1 MIFFIAVMVWIGG
14 IFVTSDP
21 RTRIDRACVPVT
33 FADSLLVA
41 VVQVIHEPYAMGAH
55 EMMLSV
61 EYGCKFTVWKT
72 FYEERELAG
81 QVGQPQSTASPKV
94 VPQTSRLVEQQR
106 PASETRTPHTEQKEQ
121 LTEVQVTSKPLPNY
135 LDNK

>member
-55 EMMLSV
+55 GMMLSV

-72 FYEERELAG
+72 FYEEREVAG
-81 QVGQPQSTASPKV
+81 QVEQPQNTAATKV
-94 VPQTSRLVEQQR
+94 LPQTSRLVEQQK
-106 PASETRTPHTEQKEQ
+106 PASVTRTPHSEQKEP

-135 LDNK
+135 LDSK

>member
-1 MIFFIAVMVWIGG
+1 MVWIGG

-21 RTRIDRACVPVT
+21 RARIDRTCLPVT

-72 FYEERELAG
+72 FYEEREAAG
-81 QVGQPQSTASPKV
+81 QVKQPQNTASQIV
-94 VPQTSRLVEQQR
+94 LPQTSRMVEDQKTV
-106 PASETRTPHTEQKEQ
+106 SVKRTPQTDQKEA

>member
-1 MIFFIAVMVWIGG
+1 MVWIGG

-72 FYEERELAG
+72 FYEEREKSSR
-81 QVGQPQSTASPKV
+81 VERTEITAIQKSQAKPAASSDRPKPV
-94 VPQTSRLVEQQR
+94 ALPGR
-106 PASETRTPHTEQKEQ
+106 ANADQKES
-121 LTEVQVTSKPLPNY
+121 LAEVEITSKPLPVY

>member
-1 MIFFIAVMVWIGG
+1 MVWIGG

-21 RTRIDRACVPVT
+21 RARIDRTCLPVT
-33 FADSLLVA
+33 FADSFLVA

-61 EYGCKFTVWKT
+61 EYGCKFTTWKT
-72 FYEERELAG
+72 FYEEREAAG
-81 QVGQPQSTASPKV
+81 QVEHPQNTASQKV
-94 VPQTSRLVEQQR
+94 LPQTSRMVEDQK
-106 PASETRTPHTEQKEQ
+106 PVSVKRTPQADQKEA